1 MSPPPDSFTLE
12 EARAALQ
19 SVRGHLESLQSAQRR
34 LREVREELQAL
45 GRRHLNDGVVAEQR
59 VRELRQSQHGLG
71 EEAQRHAFAIRDAGA
86 ELKSIED
93 GLLDFP
99 TEIDGVSAYWCWRTG
114 EDDINWWHP
123 RSTGFAG
130 RQPIER

>member
-1 MSPPPDSFTLE
+1 MPAPESFSLA
-12 EARAALQ
+12 EAKAALET
-19 SVRGHLESLQSAQRR
+19 VRARLVSLQGVQRR

-59 VRELRQSQHGLG
+59 VRQLRQLQHGLG
-71 EEAQRHAFAIRDAGA
+71 EEAQGHAVAIRNAGA

-93 GLLDFP
+93 GLVDFP
-99 TEIDGVSAYWCWRTG
+99 TEIEGVPAYWCWRAG
-114 EDDINWWHP
+114 EDDIRWWHP

-130 RQPIER
+130 RQPIEG